1 MKAKELRNKQVFGN
15 HYCKHKIQV
24 WDIILEYELNYFE
37 GNILKYLLRRKDNRK
52 QDLLKIQHYL
62 EKLISIS

>member
-1 MKAKELRNKQVFGN
+1 MKARSLKNRQVGGT
-15 HYCKHKIQV
+15 HYSKHKIQV
-24 WDIILEYELNYFE
+24 WDIIIEYELNYFE